1 MEKINKNFIT
11 EALSNIAKKHNFYFT
26 DYSFDNRVIIAGY
39 SISLRDDINASL
51 RGIDFNITHTTA
63 QTIIDF

>member
-1 MEKINKNFIT
+1 MKNINKRFII
-11 EALSNIAKKHNFYFT
+11 EALSNIAKKHNLYFT

-39 SISLRDDINASL
+39 SISLRDDINTSL
-51 RGIDFNITHTTA
+51 CGIDFNITHSNA